1 MGLRI
6 RLFLLVAIAVL
17 PALALQIAAQIEF
30 RRNRMGE
37 LQDEALRQAGTI
49 AGSILDV
56 LDGSRQLLV
65 ALSRLPAV
73 QFLSPEA
80 CSDTLGTMLG
90 ELSAYAT
97 VGAVDHGGKLVC
109 DANASSAAS
118 GVSLRDRPYFRDAL
132 LTNSFVIG
140 EFTIGRTTGAKV
152 LPVAHPIYRGH
163 ETTGV
168 LFAGLDLTWLESH
181 LQRRRMP
188 ARSVVMVVDRG
199 GTVLA
204 SLPPGDGRWVGS
216 QLPAAHRPMIFGDR
230 SRSAELVDLDGVDR
244 IFAYVPVNFPPPGFA
259 VAVGLDK
266 RAALAPIDRATI
278 QGLGLILFGLLLGWL
293 GAWLVGRYFVRQP
306 IAALLDATR
315 RWQAADY
322 AARAGL
328 NDRSSE
334 IGRLGHAFDEMAERL
349 QFQLHQ
355 KDLLLREVNHR
366 SMNSLQLLSSVLALQ
381 RRRIADPAA
390 REQFEQARRRIQ
402 SLALVHRRL
411 YRRDVTGTVDMGR
424 FLDELCREIVSTFAS
439 PERPMPLEFATDN
452 PEVSTDKV
460 IPVALITYELLTN
473 AIKYATPRAGTRR
486 LAVAAMRREGGM
498 MVSVSDNGPGLP
510 EDVELRAGLGMKLVQ
525 TLCLQLHGS
534 VETVSGTA
542 GTTVSVVI
550 PPAAQSAGGGK
561 AADV

>member
-1 MGLRI
+1 
-6 RLFLLVAIAVL
+6 
-17 PALALQIAAQIEF
+17 
-30 RRNRMGE
+30 
-37 LQDEALRQAGTI
+37 
-49 AGSILDV
+49 
-56 LDGSRQLLV
+56 
-65 ALSRLPAV
+65 
-73 QFLSPEA
+73 
-80 CSDTLGTMLG
+80 MLG
-90 ELSAYAT
+90 ELSTYAT
-97 VGAVDHGGKLVC
+97 VGAVDRGGKLVC

-118 GVSLRDRPYFRDAL
+118 GVSLRDRTYFRDAL

-152 LPVAHPIYRGH
+152 LPVAHPIYRGQ

-266 RAALAPIDRATI
+266 RAALAPIDRATM
-278 QGLGLILFGLLLGWL
+278 QGVGLILFGLLLGWL
-293 GAWLVGRYFVRQP
+293 GAWLLGRYFVRQP

-390 REQFEQARRRIQ
+390 RDQFEQARRRIQ

-439 PERPMPLEFATDN
+439 SERPIPLEFATDN

-498 MVSVSDNGPGLP
+498 VVSVSDNGPGLP
-510 EDVELRAGLGMKLVQ
+510 DDVEQRAGLGMKLVQ
-525 TLCLQLHGS
+525 TLSLQLHGT
-534 VETVSGTA
+534 VETASGA
-542 GTTVSVVI
+542 DGTTVSVVI
-550 PPAAQSAGGGK
+550 PSAKMAGDGGK
-561 AADV
+561 ATDG